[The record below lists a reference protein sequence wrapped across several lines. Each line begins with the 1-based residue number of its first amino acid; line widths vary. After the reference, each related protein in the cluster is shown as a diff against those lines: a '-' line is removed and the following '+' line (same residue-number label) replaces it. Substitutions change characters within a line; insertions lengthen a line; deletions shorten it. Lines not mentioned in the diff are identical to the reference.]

1 MQKLLS
7 FDECSK
13 VESQTQLLHA
23 AGDLRNFR
31 QALSLKNDTQRVV
44 AKKINGWVEKETKN
58 NIKDLVS
65 PKMLKKGT
73 NLIMVNAIHFKASW
87 EKPFDRSNR
96 ETFYSENMKKRSVSM
111 MELD

>member
-13 VESQTQLLHA
+13 VESQTQLHA

-44 AKKINGWVEKETKN
+44 AKKINGWLTTHTLYVRCS
-58 NIKDLVS
+58 L
-65 PKMLKKGT
+65 
-73 NLIMVNAIHFKASW
+73 
-87 EKPFDRSNR
+87 FDPI
-96 ETFYSENMKKRSVSM
+96 
-111 MELD
+111 ELDISVAYIHSK